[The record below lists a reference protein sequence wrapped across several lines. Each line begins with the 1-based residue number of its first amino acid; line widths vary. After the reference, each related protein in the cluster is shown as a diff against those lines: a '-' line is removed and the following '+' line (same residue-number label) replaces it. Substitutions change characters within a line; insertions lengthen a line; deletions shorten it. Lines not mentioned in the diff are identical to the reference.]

1 MYNKKILFIISN
13 PSQFKNFF
21 RNKLHSTYKEC
32 EISFLIYPYSFSS
45 NKYLAKD
52 VKQWIKSIKKKTLIK
67 KIWYLDRYS
76 YLDIKINI
84 NANLKLLKIIKGI
97 EKENFDILFVPP
109 CSHYWE
115 KIIIKYFNKKKII
128 GYLLSPPSGLD
139 LFNSLNDFYESI
151 KKKRLIFK
159 TGKFVVKSDN
169 NYLHQ
174 INTNSKNIKK
184 NYLSL
189 SFIYE
194 KILIRINLIF
204 NFIILPIYLN
214 CFSFKTNNF
223 YDKLNFNFFEVN
235 KIVCFH
241 PLLFNLLKKSYPKKK
256 IYFTKLF
263 IKNLNTGPTVQKD
276 WIFLC
281 NDTYYKSLDSF
292 YKILTNL
299 KKINKINKIFIKK
312 HPTWESKNLDRNFYN
327 KLNKL
332 NIKYQIL
339 NKTKNIEYEKYYGI
353 ISEPSSVFLESIIY
367 NSNINIIG
375 ISKNYQTTSGAISQF
390 YKQIRYI
397 CWEPRIKNL
406 IVFFNKKNLNVDRY
420 LNFKAKDLNL

>member
-1 MYNKKILFIISN
+1 M
-13 PSQFKNFF
+13 
-21 RNKLHSTYKEC
+21 
-32 EISFLIYPYSFSS
+32 
-45 NKYLAKD
+45 
-52 VKQWIKSIKKKTLIK
+52 
-67 KIWYLDRYS
+67 
-76 YLDIKINI
+76 DIKINI

-97 EKENFDILFVPP
+97 EKENFDIFFVPP

-159 TGKFVVKSDN
+159 KGKFVVKSDD

-256 IYFTKLF
+256 DL
-263 IKNLNTGPTVQKD
+263 
-276 WIFLC
+276 
-281 NDTYYKSLDSF
+281 F
-292 YKILTNL
+292 YK
-299 KKINKINKIFIKK
+299 FI
-312 HPTWESKNLDRNFYN
+312 Y
-327 KLNKL
+327 
-332 NIKYQIL
+332 
-339 NKTKNIEYEKYYGI
+339 
-353 ISEPSSVFLESIIY
+353 
-367 NSNINIIG
+367 
-375 ISKNYQTTSGAISQF
+375 
-390 YKQIRYI
+390 
-397 CWEPRIKNL
+397 
-406 IVFFNKKNLNVDRY
+406 
-420 LNFKAKDLNL
+420 